1 MSYPSGN
8 SFGKLKVK
16 ILLATVILTGSA
28 LAIPPDQQQVP
39 PPARTS
45 AAGTTTRAATPAQ
58 GSSQSTAQNRAVDNT
73 PQGSLTVSEA
83 LSKELRALDP
93 TNTLDYS
100 EGSFVL
106 NFEDVDIRFVL
117 LMLSHITGK
126 TILPDRSMA
135 KDTITIIDP
144 RPLTRS
150 EAKSL
155 IFTTLRSRGFTIV
168 ENDYLIRIIA
178 VADAQGEPVKTV
190 LPTKEELD
198 TEDIIRTQIVYP
210 KYVPAKQLADTIK
223 PLMSRLGGSSVV
235 DENANIIML
244 FDNGANIKRLL
255 EIIDLI
261 DTEKAGSDIDVK
273 IVTMEYAD
281 EYEMVSKLEQIFSS
295 PVLSDESARQMNLQS
310 GTSSNRATPPAQQT
324 QQGQT
329 SMSLGKSAANVAK
342 ATFIPDDRLHAV
354 IILSSRQ
361 NFPMILG
368 LIHELDAPSKNSDEM
383 YRIYPLQHAKAEE
396 ISTTL
401 VAMFGSD
408 SVARSSS
415 TSSSR
420 NTSSSRSGSSTGQ
433 NRTGTTTG
441 RTTSTTR
448 SLGSSGGSSFLSGKV
463 SFQIDEPSNS
473 LIIMT
478 SPQYLDAVLAVV
490 KKLDQR
496 TPQAYIEAIIVEVT
510 REKDFNFGVGWQKVL
525 GKGEHVNLIQALD
538 TTMAPALE
546 SGRKEIV
553 PATMQGFNYAFG
565 KYDKSGN
572 FDPYFTLQTDEK
584 INDIN
589 ILSTPSIIASNNKT
603 AMISVGQQIPIARY
617 SRSGSDSSTRDY
629 SYDYIDVN
637 VELEVTPRI
646 NRHREVSLEVH
657 VTVKEDGG
665 VAYASDP
672 TSPPIILDRE
682 AQTEVVVQDSH
693 TLVIGGL
700 IKDSTQT
707 TFSTVPILCDIPLVK
722 YLFRSEVKSQSKT
735 ELMVFIT
742 PTVILDSSEEEVMT
756 EEVKAKFPNAIR
768 YIKDETRENLT
779 DKMNSTDRRKTIM
792 DDWKV
797 FEDHFDDAEYYLTG
811 KSPKQNETIELFKE
825 SYKPQATPGYEP
837 LFDSSAARRQ
847 KAEEEFL
854 EKEQELLS
862 E

>member
-1 MSYPSGN
+1 MMKSSGQI
-8 SFGKLKVK
+8 FCAAA
-16 ILLATVILTGSA
+16 LLAASSL
-28 LAIPPDQQQVP
+28 LAIPPTQQVP
-39 PPARTS
+39 PSPRAGYFN
-45 AAGTTTRAATPAQ
+45 ANQGTTVQQQQQQQRAQDNSPA
-58 GSSQSTAQNRAVDNT
+58 GSI
-73 PQGSLTVSEA
+73 TVSGTLENQ
-83 LSKELRALDP
+83 LRAIEP
-93 TNTLDYS
+93 TNTVDYS

-106 NFEDVDIRFVL
+106 NFEDVDIRYVL
-117 LMLSHITGK
+117 LLLAHITGK
-126 TILPDRSMA
+126 TILPERSMA

-144 RPLTRS
+144 RPLTKT

-168 ENDYLIRIIA
+168 ENDYLIRIA
-178 VADAQGEPVKTV
+178 TVADAPGEPIKTV
-190 LPTKEELD
+190 LPTQAELD
-198 TEDIIRTQIVYP
+198 SEDIIRTQIIYP
-210 KYVPAKQLADTIK
+210 KYVSAKQLADTIK
-223 PLMSRLGGSSVV
+223 PLMSRLGGNSVI
-235 DENANIIML
+235 DENANILML

-255 EIIDLI
+255 EIIELI
-261 DTEKAGSDIDVK
+261 DTEKAGSDIDIR

-281 EYEMVSKLEQIFSS
+281 EYEMVNKLEQIFNS
-295 PVLSDESARQMNLQS
+295 PVLSDESARQMTLQS
-310 GTSSNRATPPAQQT
+310 GTQVVNRATPPQQT
-324 QQGQT
+324 TQA
-329 SMSLGKSAANVAK
+329 SMSLGKSSANVSK

-354 IILSSRQ
+354 IVISSRQ
-361 NFPMILG
+361 NFPMILA
-368 LIHELDAPSKNSDEM
+368 LIHDLDTPSKNSDEM

-396 ISTTL
+396 ISSTL
-401 VAMFGSD
+401 VSMFGSD
-408 SVARSSS
+408 SVSRSTTSSGSSSQNRNTGNTRGTSSRTS

-420 NTSSSRSGSSTGQ
+420 SSTG
-433 NRTGTTTG
+433 
-441 RTTSTTR
+441 R
-448 SLGSSGGSSFLSGKV
+448 SSSSGNSFLSGKV

-478 SPQYLDAVLAVV
+478 SPQYLDAVLAIV

-510 REKDFNFGVGWQKVL
+510 REKDFDFGVGWQKVL

-538 TTMAPALE
+538 TTMSPALE

-553 PATMQGFNYAFG
+553 PDTMKGFNYAFG
-565 KYDKSGN
+565 KYDKAGN

-603 AMISVGQQIPIARY
+603 ALISVGQQIPIARY

-657 VTVKEDGG
+657 VTVKENGG
-665 VAYASDP
+665 IAYPNDP
-672 TSPPIILDRE
+672 SSPPIILDRE

-707 TFSTVPILCDIPLVK
+707 SFATIPVLCDIPLVK
-722 YLFRSEVKSQSKT
+722 YLFRNETKSQSKT

-742 PTVILDSSEEEVMT
+742 PTVILDSSEEEVLT
-756 EEVKAKFPNAIR
+756 EEVKDKFPNAIR
-768 YIKDETRENLT
+768 FIKDETRENLT

-797 FEDHFDDAEYYLTG
+797 FEGHFDDAEYYLTG
-811 KSPKQNETIELFKE
+811 KSPNQNDTIKMYKE
-825 SYKPQATPGYEP
+825 SYSPKTSPKYEP

>member
-1 MSYPSGN
+1 MSNHSG
-8 SFGKLKVK
+8 K
-16 ILLATVILTGSA
+16 ILFAAALLTASFVW
-28 LAIPPDQQQVP
+28 AIPPGQQVP
-39 PPARTS
+39 PSPR
-45 AAGTTTRAATPAQ
+45 AGTTAQQGTSQMGQQQRAQ
-58 GSSQSTAQNRAVDNT
+58 DNT
-73 PQGSLTVSEA
+73 PQGSITVSGTLENQ
-83 LSKELRALDP
+83 LRALDP
-93 TNTLDYS
+93 TNTVDYS

-106 NFEDVDIRFVL
+106 NFEDVDIRYVL
-117 LMLSHITGK
+117 LLLAHITGK
-126 TILPDRSMA
+126 TILPERSMA

-144 RPLTRS
+144 RPLTKT

-155 IFTTLRSRGFTIV
+155 IFTTLRSRGFTVV
-168 ENDYLIRIIA
+168 ENDYLIRIA
-178 VADAQGEPVKTV
+178 TVADAPGEPIKTV
-190 LPTKEELD
+190 LPSKEELD
-198 TEDIIRTQIVYP
+198 TEDIIRTQIIYP

-223 PLMSRLGGSSVV
+223 PLLSRLGGSSIV
-235 DENANIIML
+235 DENANILML

-261 DTEKAGSDIDVK
+261 DTEKAGSDIDIR
-273 IVTMEYAD
+273 IVPMEYAD
-281 EYEMVSKLEQIFSS
+281 EYEMVNKLEQIFNS
-295 PVLSDESARQMNLQS
+295 PVLSDESARQMTLQRNT
-310 GTSSNRATPPAQQT
+310 TSTKVISRANPPAQQT
-324 QQGQT
+324 ENT
-329 SMSLGKSAANVAK
+329 SMSLGKSTANVSK

-354 IILSSRQ
+354 IVISSRQ
-361 NFPMILG
+361 NFPMILA
-368 LIHELDAPSKNSDEM
+368 LIHDLDTPSKNSDEM

-396 ISTTL
+396 ISSTL

-408 SVARSSS
+408 SVSRS
-415 TSSSR
+415 TSSSGSSSQNR
-420 NTSSSRSGSSTGQ
+420 NTSSSRNQSGTRTSTSSRSTGT
-433 NRTGTTTG
+433 RT
-441 RTTSTTR
+441 S
-448 SLGSSGGSSFLSGKV
+448 SSGTSFLSGKV

-510 REKDFNFGVGWQKVL
+510 RDKDFDFGVGWQKVL

-553 PATMQGFNYAFG
+553 PDNMKGFNYAFG

-629 SYDYIDVN
+629 SYEYIDVN

-657 VTVKEDGG
+657 VTVKENGG

-707 TFSTVPILCDIPLVK
+707 TLSEIPVLCDIPLVK
-722 YLFRSEVKSQSKT
+722 YLFRSEVRSQSKT

-742 PTVILDSSEEEVMT
+742 PTVILDSSEEEVLT
-756 EEVKAKFPNAIR
+756 EEVKTKFPNAIR
-768 YIKDETRENLT
+768 FIKDETRENLT

-797 FEDHFDDAEYYLTG
+797 FEGHFDDAEYYLTG
-811 KSPKQNETIELFKE
+811 KSPNQNETIKMFEE
-825 SYKPQATPGYEP
+825 SYSPKTSPTYEP

>member
-1 MSYPSGN
+1 N
-8 SFGKLKVK
+8 
-16 ILLATVILTGSA
+16 
-28 LAIPPDQQQVP
+28 
-39 PPARTS
+39 
-45 AAGTTTRAATPAQ
+45 
-58 GSSQSTAQNRAVDNT
+58 
-73 PQGSLTVSEA
+73 
-83 LSKELRALDP
+83 
-93 TNTLDYS
+93 
-100 EGSFVL
+100 
-106 NFEDVDIRFVL
+106 
-117 LMLSHITGK
+117 
-126 TILPDRSMA
+126 
-135 KDTITIIDP
+135 
-144 RPLTRS
+144 
-150 EAKSL
+150 
-155 IFTTLRSRGFTIV
+155 
-168 ENDYLIRIIA
+168 
-178 VADAQGEPVKTV
+178 
-190 LPTKEELD
+190 
-198 TEDIIRTQIVYP
+198 
-210 KYVPAKQLADTIK
+210 
-223 PLMSRLGGSSVV
+223 
-235 DENANIIML
+235 
-244 FDNGANIKRLL
+244 
-255 EIIDLI
+255 
-261 DTEKAGSDIDVK
+261 
-273 IVTMEYAD
+273 
-281 EYEMVSKLEQIFSS
+281 
-295 PVLSDESARQMNLQS
+295 
-310 GTSSNRATPPAQQT
+310 
-324 QQGQT
+324 T
-329 SMSLGKSAANVAK
+329 SMSLGKSTANVSK
-342 ATFIPDDRLHAV
+342 ATFIADDRLHAV
-354 IILSSRQ
+354 IVISSRQ
-361 NFPMILG
+361 NFPMILA
-368 LIHELDAPSKNSDEM
+368 LIHDLDTPSKNSDEM

-396 ISTTL
+396 ISSTL

-408 SVARSSS
+408 SVSRSTVSSGGSTQNRNLSGNRNQNSSSRTS

-420 NTSSSRSGSSTGQ
+420 STGTRTSSS
-433 NRTGTTTG
+433 GT
-441 RTTSTTR
+441 
-448 SLGSSGGSSFLSGKV
+448 SFLSGKV

-510 REKDFNFGVGWQKVL
+510 REKDFDFGVGWQKVL

-538 TTMAPALE
+538 TTMSPALE

-707 TFSTVPILCDIPLVK
+707 TYSTIPVLCDIPLVK

-742 PTVILDSSEEEVMT
+742 PTVILDSSEEEVLT
-756 EEVKAKFPNAIR
+756 EEVKTKFPNAIR

-797 FEDHFDDAEYYLTG
+797 FEDHIDDAEYYLTG
-811 KSPKQNETIELFKE
+811 KSPKQNETIEMFEE
-825 SYKPQATPGYEP
+825 SYSPKTSPTYEP

>member
-1 MSYPSGN
+1 MSNHSG
-8 SFGKLKVK
+8 K
-16 ILLATVILTGSA
+16 ILFAAALLTASFVW
-28 LAIPPDQQQVP
+28 AIPPGQQVP
-39 PPARTS
+39 PSPRASTT
-45 AAGTTTRAATPAQ
+45 AQQGTTQ
-58 GSSQSTAQNRAVDNT
+58 TAQQQQRAQDNT
-73 PQGSLTVSEA
+73 PQGSITVSGTLENQ
-83 LSKELRALDP
+83 LRALDP
-93 TNTLDYS
+93 TNTVDYS

-106 NFEDVDIRFVL
+106 NFEDVDIRYVL
-117 LMLSHITGK
+117 LLLAHITGK
-126 TILPDRSMA
+126 TILPERSMA

-144 RPLTRS
+144 RPLTKT

-155 IFTTLRSRGFTIV
+155 IFTTLRSRGFTVV
-168 ENDYLIRIIA
+168 ENDYLIRIA
-178 VADAQGEPVKTV
+178 TVADAPGEPIKTV
-190 LPTKEELD
+190 LPTQAELD
-198 TEDIIRTQIVYP
+198 SEDIIRTQIIYP

-223 PLMSRLGGSSVV
+223 LLMSRLGGSSIV
-235 DENANIIML
+235 DENANILML

-261 DTEKAGSDIDVK
+261 DTEKAGSDIDIR
-273 IVTMEYAD
+273 IVPMQYAD
-281 EYEMVSKLEQIFSS
+281 EYEMVNKLEQIFNS
-295 PVLSDESARQMNLQS
+295 PVLSDESARQMTLQRNTTS
-310 GTSSNRATPPAQQT
+310 GTTVNRANPPAQT
-324 QQGQT
+324 TENT
-329 SMSLGKSAANVAK
+329 SMSLGKSSANVSK

-354 IILSSRQ
+354 IVLSSRQ
-361 NFPMILG
+361 NFPMILA
-368 LIHELDAPSKNSDEM
+368 LIHDLDTPSKNSDEM

-396 ISTTL
+396 ISSTL

-408 SVARSSS
+408 SVSRSTTSSGSSSQNRNTSGNRNQINSGRS

-420 NTSSSRSGSSTGQ
+420 STGTRTSSS
-433 NRTGTTTG
+433 GT
-441 RTTSTTR
+441 
-448 SLGSSGGSSFLSGKV
+448 SFLSGKV

-510 REKDFNFGVGWQKVL
+510 RDKDFDFGVGWQKVL

-553 PATMQGFNYAFG
+553 PDNMKGFNYAFG

-629 SYDYIDVN
+629 SYEYIDVN

-657 VTVKEDGG
+657 VTVKENGG

-707 TFSTVPILCDIPLVK
+707 TLSEIPVLCDIPLVK
-722 YLFRSEVKSQSKT
+722 YLFRSEVRSQSKT

-742 PTVILDSSEEEVMT
+742 PTVILDSSEEEVLT
-756 EEVKAKFPNAIR
+756 EEVKTKFPNAIR
-768 YIKDETRENLT
+768 FIKDETRENLT

-797 FEDHFDDAEYYLTG
+797 FEGHFDDAEYYLTG
-811 KSPKQNETIELFKE
+811 KSPNQNETIKMFEE
-825 SYKPQATPGYEP
+825 SYSPKTSPTYEP

>member
-1 MSYPSGN
+1 MSNHSG
-8 SFGKLKVK
+8 K
-16 ILLATVILTGSA
+16 ILFAAALLTAS
-28 LAIPPDQQQVP
+28 LVWAIPPGQQVP
-39 PPARTS
+39 PSPR
-45 AAGTTTRAATPAQ
+45 AGTTAQQGTTQATQQQRAQ
-58 GSSQSTAQNRAVDNT
+58 DNT
-73 PQGSLTVSEA
+73 PQGSITVSGSLENQ
-83 LSKELRALDP
+83 LRALDP
-93 TNTLDYS
+93 TNTVDYS

-106 NFEDVDIRFVL
+106 NFEDVDIRYVL
-117 LMLSHITGK
+117 LLLAHITGK
-126 TILPDRSMA
+126 TILPERSMA

-144 RPLTRS
+144 RPLTKT

-155 IFTTLRSRGFTIV
+155 IFTTLRSRGFTVV
-168 ENDYLIRIIA
+168 ENDYLIRIA
-178 VADAQGEPVKTV
+178 TVADAPGEPIKTV
-190 LPTKEELD
+190 LPTQAELD
-198 TEDIIRTQIVYP
+198 SEDIIRTQIIYP

-223 PLMSRLGGSSVV
+223 PLMSRLGGSSIV
-235 DENANIIML
+235 DENANILML

-261 DTEKAGSDIDVK
+261 DTEKAGSDIDIR
-273 IVTMEYAD
+273 IVPMEYAD
-281 EYEMVSKLEQIFSS
+281 EYEMVNKLEQIFNS
-295 PVLSDESARQMNLQS
+295 PVLSDESARQMTLQRNT
-310 GTSSNRATPPAQQT
+310 TSTKVVSRANPPAQNT
-324 QQGQT
+324 ENT
-329 SMSLGKSAANVAK
+329 SMSLGKSSANVSK

-354 IILSSRQ
+354 IVLSSRQ
-361 NFPMILG
+361 NFPMILA
-368 LIHELDAPSKNSDEM
+368 LIHDLDTPSKNSDEM

-396 ISTTL
+396 ISSTL

-408 SVARSSS
+408 SVSRSTSSSGSSSQNRNTSGNRNQSGSRS

-420 NTSSSRSGSSTGQ
+420 STGTRTSSS
-433 NRTGTTTG
+433 GT
-441 RTTSTTR
+441 
-448 SLGSSGGSSFLSGKV
+448 SFLSGKV

-510 REKDFNFGVGWQKVL
+510 RDKDFDFGVGWQKVL

-553 PATMQGFNYAFG
+553 PDNMKGFNYAFG
-565 KYDKSGN
+565 KYDKAGN

-629 SYDYIDVN
+629 SYEYIDVN

-657 VTVKEDGG
+657 VTVKENGG

-707 TFSTVPILCDIPLVK
+707 TLSEIPVLCDIPLVK
-722 YLFRSEVKSQSKT
+722 YLFRSEVRSQSKT

-742 PTVILDSSEEEVMT
+742 PTVILDSSEEEVLT
-756 EEVKAKFPNAIR
+756 EEVKTKFPNAIR
-768 YIKDETRENLT
+768 FIKDETRENLT

-797 FEDHFDDAEYYLTG
+797 FEEHFDDAEYYLTG
-811 KSPKQNETIELFKE
+811 KSPKQNETIEMFEE
-825 SYKPQATPGYEP
+825 SYSPKTSPTYEP

>member
-1 MSYPSGN
+1 MMKSSGQI
-8 SFGKLKVK
+8 FCAAA
-16 ILLATVILTGSA
+16 LLAASSL
-28 LAIPPDQQQVP
+28 LAIPPGQQVP
-39 PPARTS
+39 PSPRAGVS
-45 AAGTTTRAATPAQ
+45 ANQGTTTQQQQQQQKAQDSGPA
-58 GSSQSTAQNRAVDNT
+58 GSI
-73 PQGSLTVSEA
+73 TVSGT
-83 LSKELRALDP
+83 LQNQLRAIEP
-93 TNTLDYS
+93 TNTIDYS

-106 NFEDVDIRFVL
+106 NFEDVDIRYVL
-117 LMLSHITGK
+117 LLLAHITGK
-126 TILPDRSMA
+126 TILPEKSMA

-144 RPLTRS
+144 RPLTKT

-155 IFTTLRSRGFTIV
+155 IFTTLRSRGFTGV
-168 ENDYLIRIIA
+168 ENDYLIRIA
-178 VADAQGEPVKTV
+178 TVADAPGEPIKTV
-190 LPTKEELD
+190 LPTQAELD
-198 TEDIIRTQIVYP
+198 SEDIIRTQIIYP
-210 KYVPAKQLADTIK
+210 KYVSAKQLADTIK
-223 PLMSRLGGSSVV
+223 PLMSRLGGSSVI
-235 DENANIIML
+235 DENANILML

-255 EIIDLI
+255 EIIELI
-261 DTEKAGSDIDVK
+261 DTEKAGSDIDIR
-273 IVTMEYAD
+273 IVPMEYAD
-281 EYEMVSKLEQIFSS
+281 EYEMVNKLEQIFNS
-295 PVLSDESARQMNLQS
+295 PVLSDESARQMTLQS
-310 GTSSNRATPPAQQT
+310 GTQGQVVNRATPPQQNN
-324 QQGQT
+324 QT
-329 SMSLGKSAANVAK
+329 SMSLGKSAANVSK

-354 IILSSRQ
+354 IVISSRQ
-361 NFPMILG
+361 NFPMILA
-368 LIHELDAPSKNSDEM
+368 LIHDLDTPSKNSDEM

-396 ISTTL
+396 ISSTL
-401 VAMFGSD
+401 VSMFGSD
-408 SVARSSS
+408 SVSRSTTSSGSSSQNRNQGMNRSGSSSRTS

-420 NTSSSRSGSSTGQ
+420 TSTGRTSSSG
-433 NRTGTTTG
+433 N
-441 RTTSTTR
+441 
-448 SLGSSGGSSFLSGKV
+448 SFLSGKV

-478 SPQYLDAVLAVV
+478 SPQYLDAVLAIV

-510 REKDFNFGVGWQKVL
+510 REKDFDFGVGWQKVL

-538 TTMAPALE
+538 TTMSPALE

-553 PATMQGFNYAFG
+553 PNTMQGFNYAFG
-565 KYDKSGN
+565 KYDKAGN

-603 AMISVGQQIPIARY
+603 ALISVGQQIPIARY

-657 VTVKEDGG
+657 VTVKENGG
-665 VAYASDP
+665 IAYPNDP
-672 TSPPIILDRE
+672 SSPPIILDRE

-700 IKDSTQT
+700 IKDSIQT
-707 TFSTVPILCDIPLVK
+707 GFSTIPILCDIPLIK
-722 YLFRSEVKSQSKT
+722 YLFRSETKSQSKT

-742 PTVILDSSEEEVMT
+742 PTVILDSSEEEVLT
-756 EEVKAKFPNAIR
+756 EEVKDKFPNAIR
-768 YIKDETRENLT
+768 FIKDEARENLT

-797 FEDHFDDAEYYLTG
+797 FEGHFDDAEYYLTG
-811 KSPKQNETIELFKE
+811 KSPNQNDTIEMYEE
-825 SYKPQATPGYEP
+825 SYSPKTSPKYEP

>member
-1 MSYPSGN
+1 MSNHSGKIFFAAALLTA
-8 SFGKLKVK
+8 SFVW
-16 ILLATVILTGSA
+16 
-28 LAIPPDQQQVP
+28 AIPPGQQVP
-39 PPARTS
+39 PSPR
-45 AAGTTTRAATPAQ
+45 AGTTTQSGTYQQTQQQRAQ
-58 GSSQSTAQNRAVDNT
+58 DNT
-73 PQGSLTVSEA
+73 PQGSITVSGTLENQ
-83 LSKELRALDP
+83 LRALDP
-93 TNTLDYS
+93 TNTVDYS

-106 NFEDVDIRFVL
+106 NFEDVDIRYVL
-117 LMLSHITGK
+117 LLLAHITGK
-126 TILPDRSMA
+126 TILPERSMA

-144 RPLTRS
+144 RPLTKS

-168 ENDYLIRIIA
+168 ENDYLIRIA
-178 VADAQGEPVKTV
+178 TVADAPGEPIKTV
-190 LPTKEELD
+190 LPSKEELD
-198 TEDIIRTQIVYP
+198 TEDIIRTQIIYP

-223 PLMSRLGGSSVV
+223 PLMSRLGGSSIV
-235 DENANIIML
+235 DENANILML

-261 DTEKAGSDIDVK
+261 DTEKAGSDIDIR
-273 IVTMEYAD
+273 IVPMEYAD
-281 EYEMVSKLEQIFSS
+281 EYEMVNKLEQIFNS
-295 PVLSDESARQMNLQS
+295 PVLSDESARQMTLQRNASS
-310 GTSSNRATPPAQQT
+310 GTVINRANPPAQPT
-324 QQGQT
+324 ENA
-329 SMSLGKSAANVAK
+329 SMSLGKSTANVSK

-354 IILSSRQ
+354 IVISSRQ
-361 NFPMILG
+361 NFPMILA
-368 LIHELDAPSKNSDEM
+368 LIHDLDTPSKNSDEM

-396 ISTTL
+396 ISSTL

-408 SVARSSS
+408 SVSRS
-415 TSSSR
+415 TSSSGNTSQNR
-420 NTSSSRSGSSTGQ
+420 NMSGTRNQTVNRTSSSSRSSGT
-433 NRTGTTTG
+433 RT
-441 RTTSTTR
+441 S
-448 SLGSSGGSSFLSGKV
+448 SSGTSFLSGKV

-496 TPQAYIEAIIVEVT
+496 TPQAYIESIIVEVT
-510 REKDFNFGVGWQKVL
+510 REKDFDFGVGWQKVL

-538 TTMAPALE
+538 TTMSPALE

-553 PATMQGFNYAFG
+553 PASMQGFNYAFG
-565 KYDKSGN
+565 KYDKAGN

-603 AMISVGQQIPIARY
+603 ASISVGQQIPIARY

-637 VELEVTPRI
+637 VILEVTPRI

-657 VTVKEDGG
+657 VTVKENGG

-672 TSPPIILDRE
+672 HSPPIILDRE

-707 TFSTVPILCDIPLVK
+707 TLSTIPVLCDIPLVK

-742 PTVILDSSEEEVMT
+742 PTVILDSSEEEVLT
-756 EEVKAKFPNAIR
+756 EEVKTKFPNAIR
-768 YIKDETRENLT
+768 FIKDETRENLT

-825 SYKPQATPGYEP
+825 TFTPKPTPGYEP

>member
-8 SFGKLKVK
+8 SFGTLKMK
-16 ILLATVILTGSA
+16 IFLATVL
-28 LAIPPDQQQVP
+28 LAGAAAARPPNQQVP
-39 PPARTS
+39 PASRNSVAGSTS
-45 AAGTTTRAATPAQ
+45 TTAAQ
-58 GSSQSTAQNRAVDNT
+58 GSTRVAGQNQGAAGQNRADAGPAGT
-73 PQGSLTVSEA
+73 LTVSEA
-83 LSKELRALDP
+83 LSTQLRSLDP

-100 EGSFVL
+100 EGSFVM
-106 NFEDVDIRFVL
+106 NFEDVDIRYVL
-117 LMLSHITGK
+117 LLLSHITGK

-155 IFTTLRSRGFTIV
+155 IFSTLRSRGFTIV

-178 VADAQGEPVKTV
+178 VSDAQGEPVKTV
-190 LPTKEELD
+190 LPTREELD

-261 DTEKAGSDIDVK
+261 DTEKAGSDIDIK

-281 EYEMVSKLEQIFSS
+281 EYEMVNKLEQIFSS
-295 PVLSDESARQMNLQS
+295 PVLSDESARQMNLQQGNAAS
-310 GTSSNRATPPAQQT
+310 RATPPAQN
-324 QQGQT
+324 QQQT
-329 SMSLGKSAANVAK
+329 SMSLGKSSANVAK

-354 IILSSRQ
+354 IIISSRQ

-368 LIHELDAPSKNSDEM
+368 LIRELDAPSKNSDEM

-396 ISTTL
+396 ISSTL

-408 SVARSSS
+408 SVSRSTSS
-415 TSSSR
+415 SSSR
-420 NTSSSRSGSSTGQ
+420 NTSSGRNTSSQSGRNSSTV
-433 NRTGTTTG
+433 NRTSTGT
-441 RTTSTTR
+441 RTS
-448 SLGSSGGSSFLSGKV
+448 SSGGSSFLSGKV

-629 SYDYIDVN
+629 SYEYIDVN

-707 TFSTVPILCDIPLVK
+707 TYSTVPILCDIPLVK

-825 SYKPQATPGYEP
+825 TFTPKPTPGYEP

>member
-1 MSYPSGN
+1 MSNPSGN
-8 SFGKLKVK
+8 SFGTLKVK
-16 ILLATVILTGSA
+16 ILLAAVFLTGAA

-39 PPARTS
+39 PAPR
-45 AAGTTTRAATPAQ
+45 TTTT
-58 GSSQSTAQNRAVDNT
+58 GSARSTVPGTNTQAQNRAADNG
-73 PQGSLTVSEA
+73 PQGSLTVSDS
-83 LSKELRALDP
+83 LNTQLRALDP

-100 EGSFVL
+100 EGSFVM
-106 NFEDVDIRFVL
+106 NFEDVDIRYVL
-117 LMLSHITGK
+117 LLLSHITGK

-198 TEDIIRTQIVYP
+198 TEDIIRTQIIYP

-255 EIIDLI
+255 EIIALI

-281 EYEMVSKLEQIFSS
+281 EYEMVNKLEQIFNS

-310 GTSSNRATPPAQQT
+310 GSQTVNRATPPAQGSQ
-324 QQGQT
+324 QT
-329 SMSLGKSAANVAK
+329 SMALGKSANNVAK

-354 IILSSRQ
+354 IIISSRQ

-415 TSSSR
+415 SSSR
-420 NTSSSRSGSSTGQ
+420 NSSSGSQSRQGSQSGRSSTSS
-433 NRTGTTTG
+433 G
-441 RTTSTTR
+441 RTSSTTR

-538 TTMAPALE
+538 TTMSPALE
-546 SGRKEIV
+546 AGRKEIV
-553 PATMQGFNYAFG
+553 PNTMQGFNYAFG
-565 KYDKSGN
+565 KYDKAGN

-603 AMISVGQQIPIARY
+603 ALISVGQQIPIARY

-657 VTVKEDGG
+657 VTVKENGG
-665 VAYASDP
+665 IAYPNDP
-672 TSPPIILDRE
+672 SSPPIILDRE

-707 TFSTVPILCDIPLVK
+707 SFATIPILCDIPLVK
-722 YLFRSEVKSQSKT
+722 YLFRNETKSQSKT

-768 YIKDETRENLT
+768 FIKDETRENLT

-797 FEDHFDDAEYYLTG
+797 FEDHFDDAEYYITG
-811 KSPKQNETIELFKE
+811 KSPKQNETIKLFNE
-825 SYKPQATPGYEP
+825 SYSPKATPGYEP

-854 EKEQELLS
+854 EKEQELLA

>member
-1 MSYPSGN
+1 MSNHSG
-8 SFGKLKVK
+8 K
-16 ILLATVILTGSA
+16 ILFAAALLTASFVW
-28 LAIPPDQQQVP
+28 AIPPGQQVP
-39 PPARTS
+39 PSPRASTT
-45 AAGTTTRAATPAQ
+45 AQQGTTQ
-58 GSSQSTAQNRAVDNT
+58 TAQQQRAQDNT
-73 PQGSLTVSEA
+73 PQGSITVSGTLENQ
-83 LSKELRALDP
+83 LRALDP
-93 TNTLDYS
+93 TNTVDYS

-106 NFEDVDIRFVL
+106 NFEDVDIRYVL
-117 LMLSHITGK
+117 LLLAHITGK
-126 TILPDRSMA
+126 TILPERSMA

-144 RPLTRS
+144 RPLTKT

-155 IFTTLRSRGFTIV
+155 IFTTLRSRGFTVV
-168 ENDYLIRIIA
+168 ENDYLIRIA
-178 VADAQGEPVKTV
+178 TVADAPGEPIKTV
-190 LPTKEELD
+190 LPTQAELD
-198 TEDIIRTQIVYP
+198 SEDIIRTQIIYP

-223 PLMSRLGGSSVV
+223 PLMSRLGGSSIV
-235 DENANIIML
+235 DENANILML

-261 DTEKAGSDIDVK
+261 DTEKAGSDIDIR
-273 IVTMEYAD
+273 IVPMEYAD
-281 EYEMVSKLEQIFSS
+281 EYEMVNKLEQIFNS
-295 PVLSDESARQMNLQS
+295 PVLSDESARQMTLQS
-310 GTSSNRATPPAQQT
+310 GTPQVVNRATPPQQNN
-324 QQGQT
+324 QT
-329 SMSLGKSAANVAK
+329 SMSLGKSSANVSK

-354 IILSSRQ
+354 IVLSSRQ
-361 NFPMILG
+361 NFPMILA
-368 LIHELDAPSKNSDEM
+368 LIHDLDTPSKNSDEM

-396 ISTTL
+396 ISSTL

-408 SVARSSS
+408 SVSRSTTSSGSSSQNRNQGTNRSGSSSRTS

-420 NTSSSRSGSSTGQ
+420 TSSGRTSSSG
-433 NRTGTTTG
+433 N
-441 RTTSTTR
+441 
-448 SLGSSGGSSFLSGKV
+448 SFLSGKV

-478 SPQYLDAVLAVV
+478 SPQYLDAVLTVV

-510 REKDFNFGVGWQKVL
+510 RDKDFDFGVGWQKVL

-553 PATMQGFNYAFG
+553 PNNMKGFNYAFG

-603 AMISVGQQIPIARY
+603 ALISVGQQIPIARY

-657 VTVKEDGG
+657 VTVKENGG

-707 TFSTVPILCDIPLVK
+707 TLSEIPILCDIPLVK
-722 YLFRSEVKSQSKT
+722 YLFRSEVRSQSKT
-735 ELMVFIT
+735 ELMVFVT
-742 PTVILDSSEEEVMT
+742 PTVILDSSEEEVLT
-756 EEVKAKFPNAIR
+756 EEVKTKFPNAIR
-768 YIKDETRENLT
+768 FIKDETRENLT

-792 DDWKV
+792 DDWEV
-797 FEDHFDDAEYYLTG
+797 FEGHFDDAEYYLTG
-811 KSPKQNETIELFKE
+811 KSPKQNETIEMFEK
-825 SYKPQATPGYEP
+825 SYSPKTSNNFEP

>member
-1 MSYPSGN
+1 MSNHSG
-8 SFGKLKVK
+8 K
-16 ILLATVILTGSA
+16 ILFAAALLTASFVW
-28 LAIPPDQQQVP
+28 AIPPGQQVP
-39 PPARTS
+39 PSPRASTT
-45 AAGTTTRAATPAQ
+45 AQQGTTQ
-58 GSSQSTAQNRAVDNT
+58 TAQQQRAQDNT
-73 PQGSLTVSEA
+73 PQGSITVSGTLENQ
-83 LSKELRALDP
+83 LRALDP
-93 TNTLDYS
+93 TNTVDYS

-106 NFEDVDIRFVL
+106 NFEDVDIRYVL
-117 LMLSHITGK
+117 LLLAHITGK
-126 TILPDRSMA
+126 TILPERSMA

-144 RPLTRS
+144 RPLTKT

-155 IFTTLRSRGFTIV
+155 IFTTLRSRGFTVV
-168 ENDYLIRIIA
+168 ENDYLIRIA
-178 VADAQGEPVKTV
+178 TVADAPGEPIKTV
-190 LPTKEELD
+190 LPTQAELD
-198 TEDIIRTQIVYP
+198 SEDIIRTQIIYP

-223 PLMSRLGGSSVV
+223 PLMSRLGGSSIV
-235 DENANIIML
+235 DENANILML

-261 DTEKAGSDIDVK
+261 DTEKAGSDIDIR
-273 IVTMEYAD
+273 IVPMEYAD
-281 EYEMVSKLEQIFSS
+281 EYEMVNKLEQIFNS
-295 PVLSDESARQMNLQS
+295 PVLSDESARQMTLQS
-310 GTSSNRATPPAQQT
+310 GTPQVVNRATPPQQNN
-324 QQGQT
+324 QT
-329 SMSLGKSAANVAK
+329 SMSLGKSSANVSK

-354 IILSSRQ
+354 IVLSSRQ
-361 NFPMILG
+361 NFPMILA
-368 LIHELDAPSKNSDEM
+368 LIHDLDTPSKNSDEM

-396 ISTTL
+396 ISSTL

-408 SVARSSS
+408 SVSRSTTSSGSSSQNRNQGTNRSGSSSRTS

-420 NTSSSRSGSSTGQ
+420 TSSGRTSSSG
-433 NRTGTTTG
+433 N
-441 RTTSTTR
+441 
-448 SLGSSGGSSFLSGKV
+448 SFLSGKV

-478 SPQYLDAVLAVV
+478 SPQFLDAVLTFV

-510 REKDFNFGVGWQKVL
+510 RDKDFDFGVGWQKVL

-553 PATMQGFNYAFG
+553 PNNMKGFNYAFG

-603 AMISVGQQIPIARY
+603 ALISVGQQIPIARY

-657 VTVKEDGG
+657 VTVKENGG

-707 TFSTVPILCDIPLVK
+707 TLSEIPILCDIPLVK
-722 YLFRSEVKSQSKT
+722 YLFRSEVRSQSKT
-735 ELMVFIT
+735 ELMVFVT
-742 PTVILDSSEEEVMT
+742 PTVILDSSEEEVLT
-756 EEVKAKFPNAIR
+756 EEVKTKFPNAIR
-768 YIKDETRENLT
+768 FIKDETRENLT

-792 DDWKV
+792 DDWEV
-797 FEDHFDDAEYYLTG
+797 FEGHFDDAEYYLTG
-811 KSPKQNETIELFKE
+811 KSPKQNETIEMFEK
-825 SYKPQATPGYEP
+825 SYSPKTSNNFEP

>member
-1 MSYPSGN
+1 MSNHSGKIFFAAALLTV
-8 SFGKLKVK
+8 SFVW
-16 ILLATVILTGSA
+16 
-28 LAIPPDQQQVP
+28 AIPPGQQVP
-39 PPARTS
+39 PSPR
-45 AAGTTTRAATPAQ
+45 AGTTAQ
-58 GSSQSTAQNRAVDNT
+58 SGTTQTAQQQQQRAQDNT
-73 PQGSLTVSEA
+73 PQGSITVSGTLENQ
-83 LSKELRALDP
+83 LRALDP
-93 TNTLDYS
+93 TNTVDYS

-106 NFEDVDIRFVL
+106 NFEDVDIRYVL
-117 LMLSHITGK
+117 LLLAHITGK
-126 TILPDRSMA
+126 TILPERSMA

-144 RPLTRS
+144 RPLTKS

-155 IFTTLRSRGFTIV
+155 IFTTLRSRGFTVV
-168 ENDYLIRIIA
+168 ENDYLIRIA
-178 VADAQGEPVKTV
+178 TVADAPGEPIKTV
-190 LPTKEELD
+190 LPSKEELD
-198 TEDIIRTQIVYP
+198 TEDIIRTQIIYP

-223 PLMSRLGGSSVV
+223 PLMSRLGGSSIV
-235 DENANIIML
+235 DENANILML

-261 DTEKAGSDIDVK
+261 DTEKAGSDIDIR
-273 IVTMEYAD
+273 IVPMEYAD
-281 EYEMVSKLEQIFSS
+281 EYEMVNKLEQIFNS
-295 PVLSDESARQMNLQS
+295 PVLSDESARQMTLQRNTSS
-310 GTSSNRATPPAQQT
+310 GTAVNRANPPAQPT
-324 QQGQT
+324 ENT
-329 SMSLGKSAANVAK
+329 SMSLGKSTANVSK
-342 ATFIPDDRLHAV
+342 ATFIADDRLHAV
-354 IILSSRQ
+354 IVISSRQ
-361 NFPMILG
+361 NFPMILA
-368 LIHELDAPSKNSDEM
+368 LIHDLDTPSKNSDEM

-396 ISTTL
+396 ISSTL

-408 SVARSSS
+408 SVSRS
-415 TSSSR
+415 TSSSGNTSQNR
-420 NTSSSRSGSSTGQ
+420 NMSGTRNQSGVRTSTSTRSTGTRTSSS
-433 NRTGTTTG
+433 GT
-441 RTTSTTR
+441 
-448 SLGSSGGSSFLSGKV
+448 SFLSGKV

-510 REKDFNFGVGWQKVL
+510 RDKDFDFGVGWQKVL

-538 TTMAPALE
+538 TTMSPALE

-707 TFSTVPILCDIPLVK
+707 TLSTIPILCDIPLIK

-742 PTVILDSSEEEVMT
+742 PTVILDSSEEEVLT
-756 EEVKAKFPNAIR
+756 EEVKTKFPNAIR
-768 YIKDETRENLT
+768 FIKDETRENLT

-797 FEDHFDDAEYYLTG
+797 FEGHFDDAEYYLTG
-811 KSPKQNETIELFKE
+811 KSPNQNDTIEMYKE
-825 SYKPQATPGYEP
+825 SYSPKTSPKYEP